1 MTPLHRIAPAY
12 WLLAIAIAFGGGFA
26 GGAAAQRGDLK
37 LDLPDIVAPLKPAPV
52 KQPGLYVIIAR
63 EATDKGLTPAQISAI
78 DSGVFADYLAAK
90 DAKWRKFDPQNPPG
104 DMESPVWRE
113 AWEDNFANWPKEKFP
128 AVLVS
133 NGKTGDVVPLPAD
146 LDGLMAFVKKYGGE

>member
-1 MTPLHRIAPAY
+1 MNTLNRVPVGY
-12 WLLAIAIAFGGGFA
+12 WLLAIAIAFVGGLVA
-26 GGAAAQRGDLK
+26 DDVKLDK
-37 LDLPDIVAPLKPAPV
+37 LDLPNIVAPLKPAPI
-52 KQPGLYVIIAR
+52 KEPGLYVIIAR
-63 EATDKGLTPAQISAI
+63 EATDKSLTPAQISAI
-78 DSGVFADYLAAK
+78 DSGVLFDYLRSK

-104 DMESPVWRE
+104 DMEAPVWRE
-113 AWEDNFANWPKEKFP
+113 AWQDNFANWPKEKFP